1 MKVRRRI
8 EAARGWEAERDR
20 EALPDRLEEIQE
32 AGLGGLPSGVWRP
45 IQDHLAPKDQARL
58 AAVSGYIN
66 NALGGGRRGPAPKGT
81 TRQAK
86 TPPSLGENGTSVVG
100 RNANKWIGIAGLL
113 IKHVS
118 ARLS

>member
-45 IQDHLAPKDQARL
+45 IQNHLAPKDQVRL
-58 AAVSGYIN
+58 AAISGYIN
-66 NALGGGRRGPAPKGT
+66 NVLGGEKGPGSERNNT
-81 TRQAK
+81 TGK
-86 TPPSLGENGTSVVG
+86 IPPSLGENGTSVVG

>member
-32 AGLGGLPSGVWRP
+32 AGLGGLPLGVWRP

-58 AAVSGYIN
+58 AAVSRYIN
-66 NALGGGRRGPAPKGT
+66 NALGGQKGHGSERNNTRGR
-81 TRQAK
+81 

-100 RNANKWIGIAGLL
+100 RNANKWIRITGLL

>member
-1 MKVRRRI
+1 M
-8 EAARGWEAERDR
+8 
-20 EALPDRLEEIQE
+20 
-32 AGLGGLPSGVWRP
+32 WRP

-66 NALGGGRRGPAPKGT
+66 NALGGQKGHGSERNN
-81 TRQAK
+81 TRDR
-86 TPPSLGENGTSVVG
+86 TPPNLGENGTSVVG
-100 RNANKWIGIAGLL
+100 RNADKWIGIIGLL